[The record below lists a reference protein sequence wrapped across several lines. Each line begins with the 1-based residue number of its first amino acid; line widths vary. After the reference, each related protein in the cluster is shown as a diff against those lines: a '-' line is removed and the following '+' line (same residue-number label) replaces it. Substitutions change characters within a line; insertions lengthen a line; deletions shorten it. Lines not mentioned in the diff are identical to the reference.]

1 MPYEKPRVK
10 LLAIDT
16 ATEACS
22 VSLSIGDGRID
33 RYVELER
40 GHAERV
46 LPMVESV
53 LAEAGIKLTALDAI
67 AFGRGPGGFTGV
79 RLAASVVQ
87 GLAFGAGVGVVPI
100 SDLSAVAMRARE
112 LRPQARRILVAND
125 ARMREVYWAEF
136 LASDLLSPVAG
147 EHVGPPDQVAIA
159 NSEAHSEDV
168 WLAAGRGLRAWPDL
182 SARCQ
187 IAGAESFDDLLPRA
201 SEVLELARPLVAA
214 RQVLDPAEAVP
225 VYVRD
230 RVAEPA
236 VIKLT

>member
-1 MPYEKPRVK
+1 MPYETPRVK

-22 VSLSIGDGRID
+22 VSLSFGDGRID

-53 LAEAGIKLTALDAI
+53 LAEAGIRLAALDAI

-100 SDLSAVAMRARE
+100 SDLSAVAMRARD
-112 LRPQARRILVAND
+112 LRPEARRILVAND

-136 LASDLLSPVAG
+136 PASDLLRPVAG
-147 EHVGPPDQVAIA
+147 EHVGPPDQVAI
-159 NSEAHSEDV
+159 AHSEDV

-187 IAGAESFDDLLPRA
+187 TAGAVLFEDLLPRA
-201 SEVLELARPLVAA
+201 SEILELARPLVAA